1 MSDQTTKLQVRGKAL
16 YLEFRHPSL
25 QHHNFQLLFH
35 PDGANSAG
43 GYIRFGV
50 FYRTL
55 NSSYP
60 KRPWSTARTAITG
73 ATNREFNELENR
85 LVPLGDP
92 SLIMSA
98 TESVLELVNGL
109 LDQATRQGYSLYKQ
123 PIIVEMSNVDFD
135 DLSHERTPYA
145 LVRRVMS
152 ARKALG
158 FPEDLTAPVT
168 TTTTPTTV

>member
-1 MSDQTTKLQVRGKAL
+1 MSDQTNKLQVRGKAL
-16 YLEFRHPSL
+16 YLEFRHPAL
-25 QHHNFQLLFH
+25 QHHNFQVLFH

-43 GYIRFGV
+43 GYVRFGV

-60 KRPWSTARTAITG
+60 KRPWSTAQTAIIGVHSRDFDEVT
-73 ATNREFNELENR
+73 NR
-85 LVPLGDP
+85 LVPLADP
-92 SLIMSA
+92 SLIMSG

-109 LDQATRQGYSLYKQ
+109 LDQATRQGYGLYKH
-123 PIIVEMSNVDFD
+123 PIVVEMSNVDFD
-135 DLSHERTPYA
+135 DLSSNRTPYA

-158 FPEDLTAPVT
+158 FPEDLTALVS
-168 TTTTPTTV
+168 TTTPTTV